1 MTYSHILKLASAAYT
16 YNPTAAESRNY
27 TPPKPKIKPGMVKIN
42 GSEERKAD
50 GVGFD
55 KLDVPKKSQNTS
67 TDPDI
72 AMAPFRRFSNDFKNC
87 ISGTGYGRRYWV
99 ESPARNAYSLS

>member
-1 MTYSHILKLASAAYT
+1 MNDLYILKLASAAYT

-27 TPPKPKIKPGMVKIN
+27 TPPKPKIKPGLVRIN

-50 GVGFD
+50 DVKFS
-55 KLDVPKKSQNTS
+55 KLDVPKKSHNAS

-99 ESPARNAYSLS
+99 ESPARNAYSIS